1 MVNGGVAHHQSGLCL
16 FLLKGKNLSVKGIQ
30 VFQNVQIVL
39 CILAGVECVFTE
51 KHGKLRLGTDGWR
64 QRLAVKLQAFPL
76 FLGVHQAFQNAE
88 CKLLLLCQ
96 QRSLEAGKFIS
107 QFFLVLSCLLK
118 SFHGDGG
125 NQRVC
130 FGDAASLRIF

>member
-1 MVNGGVAHHQSGLCL
+1 MVNGGVAHHQSGPCL

-30 VFQNVQIVL
+30 VFQDVQIVL

-64 QRLAVKLQAFPL
+64 QRLAVKLQALTL
-76 FLGVHQAFQNAE
+76 FLGIHQAFQNAE
-88 CKLLLLCQ
+88 CKLLVLCQ
-96 QRSLEAGKFIS
+96 QRRLETGKFIP
-107 QFFLVLSCLLK
+107 QFFLVLPCLLK

-130 FGDAASLRIF
+130 LGNAAGLRIF